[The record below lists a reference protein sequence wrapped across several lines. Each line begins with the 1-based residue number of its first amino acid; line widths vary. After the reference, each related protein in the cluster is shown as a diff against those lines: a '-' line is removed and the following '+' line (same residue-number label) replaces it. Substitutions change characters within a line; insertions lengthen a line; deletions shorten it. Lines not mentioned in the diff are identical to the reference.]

1 MSDFWLVPLS
11 WNGETAVLGGGRL
24 RLEPEDLRMRFL
36 ETMGRIHPRLLM
48 MFKAHLLPEDE
59 SGEVC
64 GTEELPFALAQS
76 GDIRL
81 SAAESSEAMND
92 DVGEHPTWRLSHC
105 AEAYLNRILTAREA
119 AALLRQAEADPESEA
134 ERWLDAMRTWTAGG
148 RQVILLRED

>member
-11 WNGETAVLGGGRL
+11 WDGETALLGGERL
-24 RLEPEDLRMRFL
+24 RLEPEDLRMHFL
-36 ETMGRIHPRLLM
+36 EAMGRIHPRLLM

-81 SAAESSEAMND
+81 SAAAEPSEAMID
-92 DVGEHPTWRLSHC
+92 DADEHPTWRLSHC
-105 AEAYLNRILTAREA
+105 AEAYLNRMLTAREA
-119 AALLRQAEADPESEA
+119 AALLRQADVEPEA

>member
-11 WNGETAVLGGGRL
+11 WDGETALLGGERL
-24 RLEPEDLRMRFL
+24 RLEPEGLRMRFM
-36 ETMGRIHPRLLM
+36 EAMGRIHPRLLM

-81 SAAESSEAMND
+81 SAAAEQSETMAITD
-92 DVGEHPTWRLSHC
+92 APQTWRLSHC
-105 AEAYLNRILTAREA
+105 AEAYLNRMLTAREA
-119 AALLRQAEADPESEA
+119 AGLLRQAEAEPEA
-134 ERWLDAMRTWTAGG
+134 ERWLDAMRIWTAGG

>member
-11 WNGETAVLGGGRL
+11 WDGETALLGGERL
-24 RLEPEDLRMRFL
+24 RLEPADLRMRFL
-36 ETMGRIHPRLLM
+36 EAMGRIHPRLLM

-81 SAAESSEAMND
+81 SAAAEPSETMAVTD
-92 DVGEHPTWRLSHC
+92 ALPTWRLSHC
-105 AEAYLNRILTAREA
+105 AEAYLNRMLTAREA
-119 AALLRQAEADPESEA
+119 AGLLRQVEAEPEA
-134 ERWLDAMRTWTAGG
+134 ERWLNAMRTWTASG

>member
-11 WNGETAVLGGGRL
+11 WDGETALLGEERL

-81 SAAESSEAMND
+81 SAAAEPSETMAVAD
-92 DVGEHPTWRLSHC
+92 APPTWRLSHC
-105 AEAYLNRILTAREA
+105 AEAYLNRMLTAREA
-119 AALLRQAEADPESEA
+119 AALLRQAEAEPEA

>member
-11 WNGETAVLGGGRL
+11 WDGETALLGGERL
-24 RLEPEDLRMRFL
+24 RLEPEGLRMRFL
-36 ETMGRIHPRLLM
+36 EAMGQVHPRLLM

-64 GTEELPFALAQS
+64 GTEELPFALVQS

-81 SAAESSEAMND
+81 STAAEHSEVMTD
-92 DVGEHPTWRLSHC
+92 DADAPPTWRLSHC
-105 AEAYLNRILTAREA
+105 AEAYLNRMLTAREA
-119 AALLRQAEADPESEA
+119 AALLRQAEAEPEA
-134 ERWLDAMRTWTAGG
+134 GRWLDAMRTWTAGG

>member
-11 WNGETAVLGGGRL
+11 WDGETALLGGERL
-24 RLEPEDLRMRFL
+24 RLEPEGLRMRFT
-36 ETMGRIHPRLLM
+36 EAMGRIHPRLLM

-59 SGEVC
+59 SGGVC

-81 SAAESSEAMND
+81 SAAA
-92 DVGEHPTWRLSHC
+92 EHSDTDAPPTWRLSHC
-105 AEAYLNRILTAREA
+105 AEAYLNRMLTAWEA
-119 AALLRQAEADPESEA
+119 EALLRQAEAEPEA
-134 ERWLDAMRTWTAGG
+134 ERWLDTMRTWTAGG

>member
-11 WNGETAVLGGGRL
+11 WDGETALLGGDRL
-24 RLEPEDLRMRFL
+24 LLEPENLRMRFL
-36 ETMGRIHPRLLM
+36 EAIGRIHPRLLM

-81 SAAESSEAMND
+81 SVVAEPSETMAVTD
-92 DVGEHPTWRLSHC
+92 ALPTWRLSHC
-105 AEAYLNRILTAREA
+105 AEAYLNRMLTAREA
-119 AALLRQAEADPESEA
+119 AELLRQAKAEPEAG
-134 ERWLDAMRTWTAGG
+134 RWLNAMRTWTADG

>member
-11 WNGETAVLGGGRL
+11 WDGETALLGGDRFL
-24 RLEPEDLRMRFL
+24 LEPENLRMRFL
-36 ETMGRIHPRLLM
+36 EAMGRIHPRLLM

-81 SAAESSEAMND
+81 STAAEHSESVAVTD
-92 DVGEHPTWRLSHC
+92 APPTWHLSHC
-105 AEAYLNRILTAREA
+105 AEAYLNRVLTAREA
-119 AALLRQAEADPESEA
+119 AGLLRQAEAEP
-134 ERWLDAMRTWTAGG
+134 ERWLSAMRTWTATG

>member
-11 WNGETAVLGGGRL
+11 WDRETALLGGERL
-24 RLEPEDLRMRFL
+24 PLEPEDLRIRFL
-36 ETMGRIHPRLLM
+36 EAMGRIHPRLLM

-81 SAAESSEAMND
+81 SAAVEPSETTAVAD
-92 DVGEHPTWRLSHC
+92 TPPTWRLSHC
-105 AEAYLNRILTAREA
+105 AEAYLNRMLTAREA
-119 AALLRQAEADPESEA
+119 AALLRQAEAEPET
-134 ERWLDAMRTWTAGG
+134 ERWLNAMRTWTADG